1 MFNRLVELRDQ
12 FALAWENMRP
22 RGRFLLTTLPLGVVA
37 AAGFFVFVLGSENF
51 ETAFVNLN
59 SEDAAAVVA
68 ELDEAG
74 IPVRL
79 ERGGSTIAVPAD
91 LVDETRLLIAG
102 NDTLSGGAQGFEL
115 FDQAN
120 FGMTEAQQRITYQR
134 ALEGELARTI
144 RRMDAVKDARVH
156 IVLPQS
162 SLFSEQKRD
171 ATASIVLD
179 VRAGGRLSESQVHAM
194 TNLVV
199 GSVEGLEA
207 ENLSIIDTRGELLSV
222 SGGGSS
228 LASSKASA
236 GQYQQQ
242 QQFEKSLAGELRS
255 MLERVLGPGRAAVN
269 VAATMNWDLVE
280 TETEFFDP
288 GEGEPGAVRS
298 QRTESEVSTSNSGSG
313 AGGVPGTESNVPI
326 YETADGQTGTTGY
339 SREEDTT
346 NYELNRTTERTS
358 RAPGSIERLNVAVA
372 LDELNMPE
380 TVTVEQIEGL
390 IAAAAGIDE
399 TRGDTL
405 VVSLVPFSTEAL
417 EADVVAFEESQQ
429 MDFIF
434 TVART
439 AALIVLPLVLLLI
452 LWMFLKRAGRQGAMS
467 GAPQLNA
474 VNIRRLAPP
483 IPGEPIA
490 DLSVEANTKS
500 KQIREQITS
509 LAQSQ
514 PSMVSSL
521 ISAWIEEDRR

>member
-1 MFNRLVELRDQ
+1 
-12 FALAWENMRP
+12 MRP
-22 RGRFLLTTLPLGVVA
+22 RGRFLLIFMPLGVVG
-37 AAGFFVFVLGSENF
+37 AAGFFVFVLGAENF
-51 ETAFVNLN
+51 EPAFVNLN
-59 SEDAAAVVA
+59 TDDAAAVVA

-74 IPVRL
+74 IPVKL

-91 LVDETRLLIAG
+91 MVDQTRLLIAG
-102 NDTLSGGAQGFEL
+102 NDVLSGGAQGFEL

-144 RRMDAVKDARVH
+144 RRMDAIKDARVH

-179 VRAGGRLSESQVHAM
+179 VRAGGRLSETQVQAM

-222 SGGGSS
+222 PGSGSS
-228 LASSKASA
+228 FASSKASA
-236 GQYQQQ
+236 SQYQQQ
-242 QQFEKSLAGELRS
+242 QQFERTLAGELRS

-280 TETEFFDP
+280 IETESFDP

-298 QRTESEVSTSNSGSG
+298 QRTQSEVSTANSGSG

-326 YETADGQTGTTGY
+326 YETSDGQTGTTGY
-339 SREEDTT
+339 SRDEDII

-358 RAPGSIERLNVAVA
+358 RAPGTIERLNVAVA
-372 LDELNMPE
+372 LDETNMPE

-390 IAAAAGIDE
+390 IAAAAGINE

-405 VVSLVPFSTEAL
+405 VVSLVPFSTEAMD
-417 EADVVAFEESQQ
+417 ADLLAFEESQGTEF
-429 MDFIF
+429 MFS
-434 TVART
+434 TART
-439 AALIVLPLVLLLI
+439 AGLIVLPLVLLLI
-452 LWMFLKRAGRQGAMS
+452 LWIFLKRAGGRGAMMAA
-467 GAPQLNA
+467 APQLPS
-474 VNIRRLAPP
+474 VKMKRLAPV

-490 DLSVEANTKS
+490 DISVEADTKS
-500 KQIREQITS
+500 KQVREQIIS
-509 LAQSQ
+509 LAESQ